1 MFDDNIIIN
10 TQRIKMTKS
19 SRIILNDIALQITK
33 GLTIITGSNGA
44 GKSTLLKILGNLSRP
59 TSGKVFYSDN
69 IYINYSSFMF
79 QEPIFLNRSVNDN
92 LQHALKFYNN
102 SNINYENQINE
113 YLDMFN
119 VHYLKYSFP
128 KNISTGE
135 KKIISYIRSILV
147 NPSMIFLDEPC
158 ANLDV
163 NYQKLISSYI
173 NNLSEKI
180 PTVVVS
186 HYDEL
191 NLYNASKIYK
201 LENSRVV

>member
-10 TQRIKMTKS
+10 TQRIKMIKS

-102 SNINYENQINE
+102 SNIN
-113 YLDMFN
+113 F
-119 VHYLKYSFP
+119 SP
-128 KNISTGE
+128 SSTFSGGT
-135 KKIISYIRSILV
+135 R
-147 NPSMIFLDEPC
+147 
-158 ANLDV
+158 
-163 NYQKLISSYI
+163 
-173 NNLSEKI
+173 
-180 PTVVVS
+180 T
-186 HYDEL
+186 
-191 NLYNASKIYK
+191 
-201 LENSRVV
+201 

>member
-10 TQRIKMTKS
+10 TQRIKMIKS

-163 NYQKLISSYI
+163 TYQKLISSYI

>member
-163 NYQKLISSYI
+163 TYQKLISSYI

>member
-1 MFDDNIIIN
+1 MI
-10 TQRIKMTKS
+10 RS

-59 TSGKVFYSDN
+59 TSGQVFYSDN

-163 NYQKLISSYI
+163 TYQKLISSYI

>member
-92 LQHALKFYNN
+92 LHHALKFYNN

-163 NYQKLISSYI
+163 TYQKLISSYI